1 MPNSDAKRS
10 DYCDGLGLTEAEFR
24 LIREDLTPE
33 SRTFLVKQGHTSI
46 VAKLDLGGM
55 PNELKVLSGREETLV
70 AMEEAIAHAGNDP
83 VAWLPHFYANQ
94 RRS

>member
-1 MPNSDAKRS
+1 
-10 DYCDGLGLTEAEFR
+10 
-24 LIREDLTPE
+24 
-33 SRTFLVKQGHTSI
+33 

-83 VAWLPHFYANQ
+83 VAWLPYFYANQ